1 MSQKPIA
8 PNGQEIT
15 DEMIDR
21 WCEAYERGE
30 FPEGEHSIGPVVM
43 GQPQRSASLPLVAQ
57 DGKPVTDET
66 IAGWEAALDRDEW
79 PSGRESVGEVTD
91 GRLPGSKG

>member
-21 WCEAYERGE
+21 WCEAYERGK

-43 GQPQRSASLPLVAQ
+43 GQP
-57 DGKPVTDET
+57 
-66 IAGWEAALDRDEW
+66 
-79 PSGRESVGEVTD
+79 
-91 GRLPGSKG
+91 

>member
-8 PNGQEIT
+8 PNGQEI
-15 DEMIDR
+15 
-21 WCEAYERGE
+21 
-30 FPEGEHSIGPVVM
+30 
-43 GQPQRSASLPLVAQ
+43 
-57 DGKPVTDET
+57 TDET

-91 GRLPGSKG
+91 GRLPGSKD